1 MLFVIVVYGGKA
13 KSTNLSWDGVGLG
26 WVVLEF
32 DKKVTATVHTYNVL
46 NILNK
51 DQYCDL
57 GPYKA
62 FDLN

>member
-13 KSTNLSWDGVGLG
+13 KSTNLSWDGAGFG
-26 WVVLEF
+26 RNRFEF
-32 DKKVTATVHTYNVL
+32 DKKITATVHTYNVL